1 MKKRGFKTSFL
12 LMLRHVGMLCK
23 KPVVEPKRRI
33 RVAKTIYPNG
43 YAEMRPI
50 DSEIHVFLE
59 NKKSVFPNCRY
70 DVEARRCSC
79 GVMGVDQFAA
89 EGCSLKNSKT
99 RQK

>member
-12 LMLRHVGMLCK
+12 LMLRRAGLLCK
-23 KPVVEPKRRI
+23 KPVQTRKRI

-50 DSEIHVFLE
+50 DAEIHVFLQ
-59 NKKSVFPNCRY
+59 NKKAVSPNCRF

-79 GVMGVDQFAA
+79 GVMGAELFAA
-89 EGCSLKNSKT
+89 EGCPSNKSKT
-99 RQK
+99 KK